1 MTCTMNQIGAKNVQ
15 IDPGAMEFLFA
26 EVDLASLPMALGW
39 LLSLTVIAFM
49 LVTIYFVTLEFMRQ
63 NVLRPESTASRK
75 HKAQAQIAS
84 MAIELPGD
92 RQPAAGAVPRSE
104 IGPSTEKWR
113 NIYDEWKRF

>member
-1 MTCTMNQIGAKNVQ
+1 MQ

-63 NVLRPESTASRK
+63 NVLRPESASSRK
-75 HKAQAQIAS
+75 HKAQAQAQIAS

-92 RQPAAGAVPRSE
+92 RQPAAGAVLRSE
-104 IGPSTEKWR
+104 IGPSTEKPSIEKWR